1 MSTLKLELNDTVLSL
16 ARLDLSHND
25 LAALPDALWRLE
37 QLVHLDL
44 SWNCL
49 ESLPP
54 EVGRLA
60 KLEELSIGVNRLT
73 ELPAEVPPPPPPS
86 PPFPARGCDPHL
98 IIHRRVLLDSWARSR
113 F

>member
-73 ELPAEVPPPPPPS
+73 ELPAEVPPPPRPS
-86 PPFPARGCDPHL
+86 PRGRDPHL
-98 IIHRRVLLDSWARSR
+98 ISHRRVLLDSWARSR